1 MLVKLGLNI
10 TTDLPVSPLPRR
22 QRQRRFSGLVR
33 TKIGV
38 VCAYT
43 GEMNQLVHSED
54 SKTLPSDVAKEPGRA
69 HDPARTMAEILT
81 VATHEFA
88 DKGLTGARIDEIAAA
103 TRTSKRM
110 IYYYF
115 GTKDGLYLAVLEEA
129 YRRMRA
135 IESDLHLDDL
145 PPTQALVRLVEF
157 TYDHHRDNEDF
168 IRLVM
173 NENIQRGNYLR
184 QSQNIQ
190 QLNQNAIRSVRDV
203 YDRGVAQGVFRTGLD
218 PVDIHSAISAF
229 TFFNVSNRHTFGVI
243 FQGRS
248 STEKANTLKREHVV
262 ELILR
267 FVGYHIPA

>member
-1 MLVKLGLNI
+1 
-10 TTDLPVSPLPRR
+10 
-22 QRQRRFSGLVR
+22 
-33 TKIGV
+33 
-38 VCAYT
+38 
-43 GEMNQLVHSED
+43 MNQLVHSK
-54 SKTLPSDVAKEPGRA
+54 KTKTAVPETAKESGRTN
-69 HDPARTMAEILT
+69 DPARTMAEILA

-115 GTKDGLYLAVLEEA
+115 GSKDGLYLAVLEEA

-135 IESDLHLDDL
+135 IEADLHLGDL
-145 PPTQALVRLVEF
+145 APVAALRKLVEF

-173 NENIQRGNYLR
+173 NENIQRGYYLR
-184 QSQNIQ
+184 QSSSIQ

-203 YDRGVAQGVFRTGLD
+203 YDRGVAQGVFRSGLD

-243 FQGRS
+243 FQDRAS
-248 STEKANTLKREHVV
+248 ADKADTLKREHVV
-262 ELILR
+262 ELIVR
-267 FVGYHIPA
+267 FVSHSITA

>member
-1 MLVKLGLNI
+1 MVGMRACPDRDRFRGLY
-10 TTDLPVSPLPRR
+10 T
-22 QRQRRFSGLVR
+22 SG
-33 TKIGV
+33 
-38 VCAYT
+38 
-43 GEMNQLVHSED
+43 MNQMVHFK
-54 SKTLPSDVAKEPGRA
+54 KTLSPELVASKEVGRTN
-69 HDPARTMAEILT
+69 DPARTMAEILA

-115 GTKDGLYLAVLEEA
+115 GSKDGLYLAVLEEA

-145 PPTQALVRLVEF
+145 PPTEALIRLVEF
-157 TYDHHRDNEDF
+157 TYDHHRNNEDF

-173 NENIQRGNYLR
+173 SENIQRGDYLR
-184 QSQNIQ
+184 QSTTIQ
-190 QLNQNAIRSVRDV
+190 QVNSNAIRSVQAV
-203 YDRGVAQGVFRTGLD
+203 YDRGVAEGVFRAGLD

-243 FQGRS
+243 FKDRLRS
-248 STEKANTLKREHVV
+248 DLAETLKREHVV

-267 FVGYHIPA
+267 FVSHSISA